1 MEEEKSSGG
10 YGIVFLIV
18 LVTIIILITAMV
30 RDSNIRKVEAQEK
43 QAVTIKFIKMDSDMK
58 VLSIKTEGA
67 VSESKFAKDFALR
80 ALDKSEPNSERI
92 DALAERI
99 AALEKKAA
107 VQPTTQR
114 YVPTAYCT
122 TEYDVVTKMIIMKC
136 KEYPV
141 RLS

>member
-1 MEEEKSSGG
+1 MAEEKSSGG

-18 LVTIIILITAMV
+18 LVTVIILITAMV
-30 RDSNIRKVEAQEK
+30 RDSNIRKIERQEK

-99 AALEKKAA
+99 AVLEKRLEE
-107 VQPTTQR
+107 QPTKR
-114 YVPTAYCT
+114 YIPTAYCT
-122 TEYDVVTKMIIMKC
+122 TEYDKFTKMIVMKC
-136 KEYPV
+136 KEFPKK
-141 RLS
+141 